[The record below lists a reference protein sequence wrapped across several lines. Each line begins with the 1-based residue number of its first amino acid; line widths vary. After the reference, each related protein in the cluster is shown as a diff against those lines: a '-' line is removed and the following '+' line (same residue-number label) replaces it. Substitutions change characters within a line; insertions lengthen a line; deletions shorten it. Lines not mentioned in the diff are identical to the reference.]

1 MNKNHRLDLPQK
13 KGKITQESGK
23 EKNGLHLA
31 YSFFFSQDHVIPGTI
46 QKPWKINQQMTP
58 SSTNIFPLK
67 AVITADTQ
75 GSRNL
80 ASKEKVMGV

>member
-1 MNKNHRLDLPQK
+1 MIHQK
-13 KGKITQESGK
+13 KS
-23 EKNGLHLA
+23 H
-31 YSFFFSQDHVIPGTI
+31 STI

-80 ASKEKVMGV
+80 ATPTPASILGKGSR